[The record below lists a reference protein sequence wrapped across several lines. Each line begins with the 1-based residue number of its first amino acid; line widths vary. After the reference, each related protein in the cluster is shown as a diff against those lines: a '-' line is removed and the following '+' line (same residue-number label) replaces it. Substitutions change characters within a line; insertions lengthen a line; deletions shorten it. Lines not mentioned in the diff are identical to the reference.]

1 MTLDFWT
8 RLIDGQPALSV
19 MIWLCLL
26 VVLMYFA
33 RPPAHQIILMVAQNI
48 RNTLRLMARSVMLAE
63 KQLRSRN
70 REVLMAQ
77 GREHSE
83 HFIEREFQRVE
94 TLVNRDLSGYPSLQ
108 RDLKEQIT
116 HIDED
121 YVQSGEVP
129 PKPPE
134 WLKAVATVAEIPDNG
149 SSVVAKILNDIHTT
163 LKRALDQDMKEY
175 RRANKDRHTL
185 LKKMM
190 PYWRTLT
197 NSLDSVE
204 KKITGLEQR
213 SIIIDGQMQI
223 YEDIRNKTDH
233 AERMLSSSSL
243 TQFFISGLA
252 LCLAIVGMYVNFQLV
267 ALPMEEMV
275 GASSYLGSSSIRAS
289 DVAALFI
296 ISIEVILGLFLMESV
311 GVTRLFPIINLL
323 EDHKR
328 KIIFWVMFGFL
339 FIFAG
344 IEASLAYMR
353 DMLAADREALS
364 QLLSGVE
371 VAEPPLRW
379 IPALGQMVMGFIL
392 PFVLTFVAIPLESFI
407 HAFRTVSGLFVV
419 WLLHVLVATIRFL
432 ANFINGAGR
441 VTVSAYDLVI
451 FIPLKIE
458 SAIKGVSSSSSGG
471 LEVSQ
476 AEFIS
481 SPADTV
487 LPEPVK
493 PAKSRAKSGSTGI
506 KKTTSKTKKQQAE
519 EL

>member
-1 MTLDFWT
+1 MTLAFWT
-8 RLIDGQPALSV
+8 KLIDGQPALSV
-19 MIWLCLL
+19 LIWVSIL
-26 VVLMYFA
+26 VVLMYVA
-33 RPPAHQIILMVAQNI
+33 RQPAHQIIRMVAQSV
-48 RNTLRLMARSVMLAE
+48 RNTLRLMARSVMMAE
-63 KQLRSRN
+63 RLLRTRN

-116 HIDED
+116 QIDED

-134 WLKAVATVAEIPDNG
+134 WLKAVETVADIPDNG
-149 SSVVAKILNDIHTT
+149 SSVVAKILNDIHAT
-163 LKRALDQDMKEY
+163 LKKSLDKDMHEY
-175 RRANKDRHTL
+175 RRANRERHAR
-185 LKKMM
+185 LKQMM
-190 PYWRTLT
+190 PYWRNLT

-213 SIIIDGQMQI
+213 SIIIDSQMQI
-223 YEDIRNKTDH
+223 YEDIRNQTDH
-233 AERMLSSSSL
+233 AERMLSSSSI

-311 GVTRLFPIINLL
+311 GVTRLFPVINLL

-328 KIIFWVMFGFL
+328 KIIFWVMLSFL

-371 VAEPPLRW
+371 VVEPPLRW

-407 HAFRTVSGLFVV
+407 HSFRTVGGLFAA
-419 WLLHVLVATIRFL
+419 WFLHVFASAIRFM
-432 ANFINGAGR
+432 ANIVKGGGS
-441 VTVSAYDLVI
+441 VLVSAYDLII
-451 FIPLKIE
+451 FVPLKIE
-458 SAIKGVSSSSSGG
+458 SS
-471 LEVSQ
+471 LVSQ
-476 AEFIS
+476 
-481 SPADTV
+481 
-487 LPEPVK
+487 
-493 PAKSRAKSGSTGI
+493 KSGNR
-506 KKTTSKTKKQQAE
+506 KDATSKEQQVQDI
-519 EL
+519 